1 MSTHVRD
8 AVFDNLRR
16 RGMMTIFANPG
27 STEVA
32 FLAGM
37 PDDFE
42 FVLGLHES
50 SVVGMAAGYAIGSG
64 RPAFVLLHTTA
75 GLGNAVGAIA
85 TARVNRAPL
94 VIVVGQQDRRHLA
107 LDPFLAGRL
116 EGLAG
121 DYPLDVLSPM
131 RGADVPSAIER
142 AGFVAE
148 QGRGPVLVIVPMD
161 DWEAEVEPHATA
173 APGAAHAAPRGIPAQ
188 LAAAADLLRVARSVA
203 IVAGSGND
211 TEDGWRALTTLAE
224 HLDAPVWIEPF
235 GARAGFPQDHRL
247 YQGQVP
253 ADRPRV
259 RDTFTGHDAV
269 LVVGTHALRQY
280 PFRDG
285 PLFPDGTR
293 IVLLTDDPDQA
304 NRSAA
309 DLALIG
315 DVPGMLDALTAA
327 LPAATTQRDAAPP
340 AGAGF
345 ALDPPA
351 AGQPMRAAHVFGLLA
366 DSLPADTIVVE
377 ESPSSRPALQAMV
390 PARAPLGFVSA
401 AMGGLGFAMPA
412 AIGLKKALPDRPV
425 LAVVGDGS
433 AMYSIQSLWSAG
445 DQAVGVVFLVMA
457 NGTYAVMDRLAE
469 QRDGK
474 SAWPQ
479 FPAISTSQIARG
491 YGIEARRVDDYAAL
505 VAAIDDVTT
514 GLAQR
519 REPLLLEIRVQ
530 PDSTFAP

>member
-1 MSTHVRD
+1 MRVRD
-8 AVFDNLRR
+8 AVFRNLRH
-16 RGMMTIFANPG
+16 RGMTTIFANPG
-27 STEVA
+27 STEVS
-32 FLAGM
+32 FLSGM

-50 SVVGMAAGYAIGSG
+50 SVVGMATGYAMADQ

-85 TARVNRAPL
+85 TARVNSAPL

-107 LDPFLAGRL
+107 LEPFLAGRL
-116 EGLAG
+116 TGLAG
-121 DYPLDVLSPM
+121 DYPLEVVTPM
-131 RGADVPSAIER
+131 RGADVPSAIDR

-161 DWEAEVEPHATA
+161 DWEATADESAVA
-173 APGAAHAAPRGIPAQ
+173 APGAVRRGVRGVPDGIDAAVEVLRG
-188 LAAAADLLRVARSVA
+188 ARSLAV
-203 IVAGSGND
+203 IAGSGND
-211 TEDGWRALTTLAE
+211 TDDGWRALTGLAE

-235 GARAGFPQDHRL
+235 GSRAGFPQDHRL

-259 RDTFTGHDAV
+259 RDTFADHDVV
-269 LVVGTHALRQY
+269 LVVATHALRQY

-285 PLFPDGTR
+285 PLFPTGTQVV
-293 IVLLTDDPDQA
+293 VLTAESDQA

-309 DLALIG
+309 DLALVG
-315 DVPGMLDALTAA
+315 DVSRMLDAIAAA
-327 LPAATTQRDAAPP
+327 LPAAGTRRPAAASAAEAFALPPP
-340 AGAGF
+340 ADGEP
-345 ALDPPA
+345 L
-351 AGQPMRAAHVFGLLA
+351 RAAHVFALLA
-366 DSLPADTIVVE
+366 DALPADTILVE

-425 LAVVGDGS
+425 VAVVGDGS
-433 AMYSIQSLWSAG
+433 AMYAVQSLWSAG
-445 DQAVGVVFLVMA
+445 DQAAGVVFLVMA

-469 QRDGK
+469 QGDGK
-474 SAWPQ
+474 PAWPQ
-479 FPAISTSQIARG
+479 FPAVSTSQIARG
-491 YGIEARRVDDYAAL
+491 YGITARRVTDYSTLQAEIGAL
-505 VAAIDDVTT
+505 AD
-514 GLAQR
+514 GLAAR
-519 REPLLLEIRVQ
+519 REPLLLEIAVR
-530 PDSTFAP
+530 PDETFAP